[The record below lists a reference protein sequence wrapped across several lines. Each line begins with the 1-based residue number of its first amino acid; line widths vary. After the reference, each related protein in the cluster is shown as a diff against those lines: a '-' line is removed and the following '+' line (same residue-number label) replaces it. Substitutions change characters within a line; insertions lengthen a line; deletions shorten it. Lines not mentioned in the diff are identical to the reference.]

1 MKIFVD
7 ANILV
12 ATLNK
17 EYPLFTWSSRLL
29 SLQGKQNIALFT
41 SPLCLAIAFY
51 FSSKKSGEKVAREKI
66 GMLLQHIGT
75 TSMDEKTT
83 TQAIQNKL
91 IRDFEDGIEYYSAL
105 EHKCDFI
112 VTENQKDFYF
122 SDIEV
127 IGCEDFLLKLST
139 NSIS

>member
-1 MKIFVD
+1 MRLFLD

-29 SLQGKQNIALFT
+29 SLQGKYNMTLFT

-51 FSSKKSGEKVAREKI
+51 FSSKKSGDTIAREKI
-66 GMLLQHIGT
+66 ATLLSHIGIT
-75 TSMDEKTT
+75 AIDEKTT
-83 TQAIQNKL
+83 SQAIENKL
-91 IRDFEDGIEYYSAL
+91 IHDFEDGMEYYSAIQ
-105 EHKCDFI
+105 HNCDCI
-112 VTENQKDFYF
+112 ITENQKDFYF

-127 IGCEDFLLKLST
+127 IGCEAFLVKLYSKK
-139 NSIS
+139 

>member
-1 MKIFVD
+1 MRLFVD

-17 EYPLFTWSSRLL
+17 EYPLFSWSSRLL
-29 SLQGKQNIALFT
+29 SLHGKENIQIFT

-51 FSSKKSGEKVAREKI
+51 FSSKKSGEKMAREKI
-66 GMLLQHIGT
+66 GMLLQHIGI
-75 TSMDEKTT
+75 TSVDEKTT
-83 TQAIQNKL
+83 EQAIKNRQ
-91 IRDFEDGIEYYSAL
+91 IHDFEDGMEYYSAIQ
-105 EHKCDFI
+105 HSCDCI

-127 IGCEDFLLKLST
+127 MGCEEFLLKLK
-139 NSIS
+139 NK